1 MVTTEAELARGE
13 AGPWVRVATSSRDSL
28 RGLVSLVCSPGA
40 RCSIR
45 RAVITTPGWA
55 TRVPRPTARPPCPG
69 PSGQQR
75 RRR

>member
-1 MVTTEAELARGE
+1 MVTTEAELARVG
-13 AGPWVRVATSSRDSL
+13 AGPWVRVDTSSRDSL
-28 RGLVSLVCSPGA
+28 LVPLCSPGA

-55 TRVPRPTARPPCPG
+55 TRAPRPTARPPCRA